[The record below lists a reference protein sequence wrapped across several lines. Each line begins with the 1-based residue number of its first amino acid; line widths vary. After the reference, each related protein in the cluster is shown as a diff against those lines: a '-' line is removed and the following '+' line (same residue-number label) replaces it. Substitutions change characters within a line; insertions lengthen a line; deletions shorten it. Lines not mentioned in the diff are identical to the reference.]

1 MAESIAKKYKS
12 KKKVIWTLT
21 VSLLLISV
29 FVFST
34 NAFSLDG
41 AKRFIVFNDEK
52 WDMESIDQPEW
63 MTNKDSITFKVDLKE
78 DYENISQAE
87 GVTEL
92 ERPFA
97 VKADYSRQYNH
108 NCKNRRNNK
117 SRVGLFR
124 RIFGHDSITAG

>member
-21 VSLLLISV
+21 ISLLLISV

-41 AKRFIVFNDEK
+41 AKRYIIFNEDK
-52 WDMESIDQPEW
+52 WDMESMDEPEW
-63 MTNKDSITFKVDLKE
+63 ITNKDTISFKVDLKE
-78 DYENISQAE
+78 DFENISQAE

-92 ERPFA
+92 GRPFA
-97 VKADYSRQYNH
+97 VKADYLGT
-108 NCKNRRNNK
+108 K
-117 SRVGLFR
+117 
-124 RIFGHDSITAG
+124 ITTA